1 MELTSIPGV
10 GEKTAE
16 SLAAL
21 DDPEAALR
29 DGDVARIAAAPGIS
43 EGRAVVIARGAIR
56 HRHDDPG
63 GWTATDRAK
72 EVHDGALS
80 LLRERAV
87 TEYARRRLATLY
99 PSATPGR
106 IAEVRAW
113 AARAMHR
120 DPDPD
125 VLAALEGVA
134 PLQEPSSLRVRQRAL
149 ATADA
154 ERYAELDAAFPELP
168 IEVVEG
174 PEELAE
180 LGRSYA
186 TVFVVD
192 ETFAGVDVDGDV
204 RVLTDPESEPE
215 TVVPERL
222 LASVAQNRDRL
233 AAAATV
239 HERAGLEPACDLAA
253 LRDVLDRV
261 DDDGEIVG
269 DAELDRLAT
278 AVDDLDAAANTAASV
293 ANDHL
298 RTVIQQRD
306 VTIQGQDFL
315 SLVEQGARVDS
326 LLARELADEYDEAI
340 RQARDHLIDALD
352 LDAGEAEMA
361 ERVFGGE
368 PTFPV
373 EHNEEPLARLRTE
386 LKTARDRRGARLKAD
401 LAEEIADLWPA
412 AERLV
417 TDALELDVELAVA
430 RFAAD
435 FDCVLPSFPDDAVPD
450 DPTETAAETIAG
462 DGGTLADPTADAAD
476 EDSTDPTTNA
486 ADEGTADPRT
496 NAADEG
502 TADTDTPSGGPAA
515 TAAADSDDPITAEPA
530 AVDESGVAIEGG
542 RSPLLDEPFD
552 AVEPVDYGVDG
563 VTILS
568 GVNSGG
574 KTSTLDLVALVAT
587 LAHMGLP
594 VPAEAATLRRVSGL
608 HYYAKSQGTL
618 DAGAFESTL
627 REFGE
632 LATGADGRLV
642 LVDELES
649 ITEPGASAKIIA
661 GILERLHDQGATAV
675 FVSHMAREI
684 RETAAFDVAVDGIEA
699 LGLEDGELVV
709 DRSPKKD
716 HLARST
722 PELIVEK
729 LSDASDGG
737 EGSFYASLLEKF

>member
-1 MELTSIPGV
+1 MDLTEIPGV
-10 GEKTAE
+10 GEKTADA
-16 SLAAL
+16 LAEL

-29 DGDVARIAAAPGIS
+29 EGDVATIAGVSGVS

-63 GWTATDRAK
+63 GWAATDRAK
-72 EVHDGALS
+72 EVHDQVLS
-80 LLRERAV
+80 LLRDRAV
-87 TEYARRRLATLY
+87 TEYARKRLATLY
-99 PSATPGR
+99 PSTVPER

-113 AARAMHR
+113 AADAVQRE
-120 DPDPD
+120 PDPD
-125 VLAALEGVA
+125 VLSALEGVA
-134 PLQEPSSLRVRQRAL
+134 PPTEPSNLRVRERAL

-154 ERYAELDAAFPELP
+154 ERYAEVEAAFPELP
-168 IEVVEG
+168 VEVVEG
-174 PEELAE
+174 PEDLAE

-186 TVFVVD
+186 TVFVLD

-204 RVLTDPESEPE
+204 RVLPEPETEPE

-222 LASVAQNRDRL
+222 LAFVADNRDSL
-233 AAAATV
+233 SAAATV
-239 HERAGLEPACDLAA
+239 HERAGLEPACDLGT
-253 LRDVLDRV
+253 LRDVLARV
-261 DDDGEIVG
+261 DDDGGIVG
-269 DAELDRLAT
+269 DEELDRLAD
-278 AVDDLDAAANTAASV
+278 AVDDVDAAASTAASA

-298 RTVIQQRD
+298 RSVIQERD
-306 VTIQGQDFL
+306 VTIEGQDFL

-340 RQARDHLIDALD
+340 RKARERFADALR
-352 LDAGEAEMA
+352 LEPGEEEMA

-386 LKTARDRRGARLKAD
+386 LKTARDRRAARLKAD
-401 LAEEIADLWPA
+401 LAEEIAALRPD
-412 AERLV
+412 AEQLLA
-417 TDALELDVELAVA
+417 DALEFDVELAVA

-435 FDCVLPSFPDDAVPD
+435 FDCVMPTFVGDEISD
-450 DPTETAAETIAG
+450 DPAGRALAADG
-462 DGGTLADPTADAAD
+462 DGGTETEAGGVTRL
-476 EDSTDPTTNA
+476 
-486 ADEGTADPRT
+486 
-496 NAADEG
+496 
-502 TADTDTPSGGPAA
+502 PSGDAG
-515 TAAADSDDPITAEPA
+515 AEI
-530 AVDESGVAIEGG
+530 EIEGG
-542 RSPLLDEPFD
+542 RSPILDEAFTD
-552 AVEPVDYGVDG
+552 VEPVDYGVSG

-574 KTSTLDLVALVAT
+574 KTSTLDLVALIAT
-587 LAHMGLP
+587 LAHVGLP
-594 VPAEAATLRRVSGL
+594 VPAAAVRLRRVSGL

-627 REFGE
+627 REFGD

-684 RETAAFDVAVDGIEA
+684 RETAGFDVAVDGIEA

-709 DRSPKKD
+709 DRSPKKN

-729 LSDASDGG
+729 LSDATPGE
-737 EGSFYASLLEKF
+737 EGSFYESLLEKF